1 MAELIIGTLMEMW
14 WDGLYMSVALLVFLL
29 STGFVIW
36 LVWACI
42 YIFLVKRQESRH
54 RIRR

>member
-1 MAELIIGTLMEMW
+1 LIIGTLMQWW
-14 WDGLYMSVALLVFLL
+14 WDGLYMTVALLVFLL

-42 YIFLVKRQESRH
+42 YIFPVKRQESRH